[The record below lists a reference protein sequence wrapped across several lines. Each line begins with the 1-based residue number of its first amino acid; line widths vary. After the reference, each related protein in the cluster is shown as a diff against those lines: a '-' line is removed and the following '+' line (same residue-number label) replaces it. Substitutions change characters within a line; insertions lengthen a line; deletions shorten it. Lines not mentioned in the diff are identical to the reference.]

1 MKKRSFRST
10 FVSVIL
16 VITVAISIVNLAVY
30 GINIKKIRQVE
41 VLKMKTAGERI
52 DDMIT
57 ISLNNIKGLKQI
69 CCTDNYARNILL
81 KNNEKND
88 IGTKF
93 ENQNYMDNALKH
105 IASMDTL
112 ILRATIVNK
121 YGNIYCTDTS
131 IPEEYVKTIRNMT
144 KEWMLFEG
152 KEDEYYYGGLQGDN
166 ANILTFLY
174 PLHTYGNT
182 PIALLAVDINYKRDT
197 QCGMFAA
204 TKVLQRY
211 GLKYS
216 YIYNCTT
223 KSEEFLKGYE
233 TFIRTA
239 AVLKSL
245 RTLRIAKIGE
255 RPVPFMS
262 VMTNEAN
269 LIKRFGITTVPISPV
284 EICNRARKI
293 LEEKGK
299 EYIKYEEEFVRK
311 FPDGENYQ
319 QICATKLA
327 VQELME
333 ENNCS
338 VAAFECWSAF
348 PTLMGLC
355 PCVVLG
361 EMADNGMPLSC
372 ETDINGAITL
382 AILRA
387 CNLFEES
394 EFLADLTIR
403 HPQNDNAELLWHC
416 GPFPYS
422 LKKDGV
428 EAKLV
433 DGQERFEL
441 KQGDL
446 TVCRFDDVD
455 GEYYL
460 FAGEA
465 KTTTGPETNGTYVW
479 METDNW
485 KRWEEKLMF
494 GPYIHHLGCVYGHY
508 LPVLREV
515 SRYLGIHFDNAHEQ
529 GIYSL

>member
-112 ILRATIVNK
+112 ILRAR
-121 YGNIYCTDTS
+121 G
-131 IPEEYVKTIRNMT
+131 
-144 KEWMLFEG
+144 
-152 KEDEYYYGGLQGDN
+152 
-166 ANILTFLY
+166 
-174 PLHTYGNT
+174 
-182 PIALLAVDINYKRDT
+182 RDT

>member
-1 MKKRSFRST
+1 MYRETLTLGVVPNKRSFLSMVEAKLQKDCFMEEIRKIKAS
-10 FVSVIL
+10 L
-16 VITVAISIVNLAVY
+16 VEIVDIDDICENGIVCEMDKVNAIVD
-30 GINIKKIRQVE
+30 
-41 VLKMKTAGERI
+41 KMKNRKIDALFFPFCDFGEEQVVA
-52 DDMIT
+52 T
-57 ISLNNIKGLKQI
+57 
-69 CCTDNYARNILL
+69 
-81 KNNEKND
+81 
-88 IGTKF
+88 
-93 ENQNYMDNALKH
+93 
-105 IASMDTL
+105 IASKFTVPIL
-112 ILRATIVNK
+112 IWGPRDERPN
-121 YGNIYCTDTS
+121 TD
-131 IPEEYVKTIRNMT
+131 EAR
-144 KEWMLFEG
+144 G
-152 KEDEYYYGGLQGDN
+152 
-166 ANILTFLY
+166 
-174 PLHTYGNT
+174 
-182 PIALLAVDINYKRDT
+182 RDT

-216 YIYNCTT
+216 YIYNCT

-284 EICNRARKI
+284 KICNRARKI

-311 FPDGENYQ
+311 FPDGENFQ

-327 VQELME
+327 IQELME

-446 TVCRFDDVD
+446 TVCRFDDID

-465 KTTTGPETNGTYVW
+465 KTTTGPKTNGTYVW

>member
-1 MKKRSFRST
+1 MVEAKRQKDCFMEEIRK
-10 FVSVIL
+10 IK
-16 VITVAISIVNLAVY
+16 ASIVEIVDIDDICEN
-30 GINIKKIRQVE
+30 GIVCEMDKVNAIVD
-41 VLKMKTAGERI
+41 KMKNRKIDALFFPFCDFGEE
-52 DDMIT
+52 
-57 ISLNNIKGLKQI
+57 QVV
-69 CCTDNYARNILL
+69 A
-81 KNNEKND
+81 
-88 IGTKF
+88 
-93 ENQNYMDNALKH
+93 A
-105 IASMDTL
+105 IASKFTVPIL
-112 ILRATIVNK
+112 IWGPRDERPN
-121 YGNIYCTDTS
+121 TD
-131 IPEEYVKTIRNMT
+131 EAR
-144 KEWMLFEG
+144 G
-152 KEDEYYYGGLQGDN
+152 
-166 ANILTFLY
+166 
-174 PLHTYGNT
+174 
-182 PIALLAVDINYKRDT
+182 RDT

-394 EFLADLTIR
+394 EFLADLTIGVGIMR
-403 HPQNDNAELLWHC
+403 EIQVQKLTKDNFGKYGEFLDLLDE
-416 GPFPYS
+416 S
-422 LKKDGV
+422 ELKKKSIFQEGFFADVVALEFNQGNQPTISVCHVKKQSENIISFLEAHQYACEGLLPLDGDV
-428 EAKLV
+428 IIFVGIMDSDFRTESIEAFYVPKGTFVKLNPLIVHGTQYPV
-433 DGQERFEL
+433 DKE
-441 KQGDL
+441 DVHI
-446 TVCRFDDVD
+446 VCMLPGRTFKNDMLSRRLET
-455 GEYYL
+455 GEQIRITRGY
-460 FAGEA
+460 
-465 KTTTGPETNGTYVW
+465 K
-479 METDNW
+479 
-485 KRWEEKLMF
+485 K
-494 GPYIHHLGCVYGHY
+494 
-508 LPVLREV
+508 
-515 SRYLGIHFDNAHEQ
+515 
-529 GIYSL
+529 

>member
-1 MKKRSFRST
+1 MGKKVEVSYNPQLGYLQTIFHHNFDFLTGIKSYTERTDGVEFVVDTYKENTVKVFIQCVGETAFRFRMYTPGNEHPFDNSIYQLEGQNG
-10 FVSVIL
+10 VN
-16 VITVAISIVNLAVY
+16 ITENEEFISISK
-30 GINIKKIRQVE
+30 GKIEARVRKYPWE
-41 VLKMKTAGERI
+41 VSYYLDGKLK
-52 DDMIT
+52 
-57 ISLNNIKGLKQI
+57 
-69 CCTDNYARNILL
+69 
-81 KNNEKND
+81 
-88 IGTKF
+88 
-93 ENQNYMDNALKH
+93 
-105 IASMDTL
+105 
-112 ILRATIVNK
+112 
-121 YGNIYCTDTS
+121 
-131 IPEEYVKTIRNMT
+131 T
-144 KEWMLFEG
+144 KEQIKDSNVDNMCKNLPVGFTYDEN
-152 KEDEYYYGGLQGDN
+152 KE
-166 ANILTFLY
+166 I
-174 PLHTYGNT
+174 
-182 PIALLAVDINYKRDT
+182 
-197 QCGMFAA
+197 
-204 TKVLQRY
+204 
-211 GLKYS
+211 
-216 YIYNCTT
+216 
-223 KSEEFLKGYE
+223 
-233 TFIRTA
+233 
-239 AVLKSL
+239 
-245 RTLRIAKIGE
+245 IG
-255 RPVPFMS
+255 V
-262 VMTNEAN
+262 
-269 LIKRFGITTVPISPV
+269 ISPV

-311 FPDGENYQ
+311 FPDGENFQ

-446 TVCRFDDVD
+446 TVCRFDDID

-465 KTTTGPETNGTYVW
+465 KTTTGPKTNGTYVW

>member
-112 ILRATIVNK
+112 ILRA
-121 YGNIYCTDTS
+121 
-131 IPEEYVKTIRNMT
+131 
-144 KEWMLFEG
+144 
-152 KEDEYYYGGLQGDN
+152 
-166 ANILTFLY
+166 
-174 PLHTYGNT
+174 
-182 PIALLAVDINYKRDT
+182 
-197 QCGMFAA
+197 MFAA

>member
-1 MKKRSFRST
+1 MYRETLTLGVVPNKRSFLSMVEAKRQKDCFMEAIRKIKAST
-10 FVSVIL
+10 VEIVDIDDICENGI
-16 VITVAISIVNLAVY
+16 VCEMDKVNAIVD
-30 GINIKKIRQVE
+30 
-41 VLKMKTAGERI
+41 KMKSRKIDALFFPFCDFGEEQVVA
-52 DDMIT
+52 T
-57 ISLNNIKGLKQI
+57 
-69 CCTDNYARNILL
+69 
-81 KNNEKND
+81 
-88 IGTKF
+88 
-93 ENQNYMDNALKH
+93 
-105 IASMDTL
+105 IASKFTVPIL
-112 ILRATIVNK
+112 IWGPRDERPN
-121 YGNIYCTDTS
+121 TD
-131 IPEEYVKTIRNMT
+131 EAR
-144 KEWMLFEG
+144 G
-152 KEDEYYYGGLQGDN
+152 
-166 ANILTFLY
+166 
-174 PLHTYGNT
+174 
-182 PIALLAVDINYKRDT
+182 RDT

-216 YIYNCTT
+216 YIYNCPT

-239 AVLKSL
+239 VVLKSL

-269 LIKRFGITTVPISPV
+269 LIKKFGITTVPISPV
-284 EICNRARKI
+284 EICNRAGKI
-293 LEEKGK
+293 LEKKGK
-299 EYIKYEEEFVRK
+299 EYTKYVREFVRR
-311 FPDGENYQ
+311 FPDGENFE

-327 VQELME
+327 IQELME

-348 PTLMGLC
+348 PTLMGVC

-361 EMADNGMPLSC
+361 EMADAGMPLSC
-372 ETDINGAITL
+372 ETDVNGAITL

-422 LKKDGV
+422 LKKEGAD
-428 EAKLV
+428 AKLV

-446 TVCRFDDVD
+446 TVCRFDDLD

-465 KTTTGPETNGTYVW
+465 KTTTGPKTNGTYVW

-494 GPYIHHLGCVYGHY
+494 GPYIHHLGCVYGQY
-508 LPVLREV
+508 LSVLREV
-515 SRYLGIHFDNAHEQ
+515 ARYLGIHFDDANEQ
-529 GIYSL
+529 GIHSL

>member
-1 MKKRSFRST
+1 MKRISKTEIKEMRSQSKKNSIMFAFTLPTVILYTIFFLVTMLIGVYYSFTDWNGISKDYTFVGLKNYVKVLTDERFREALWFNIGYTIALVVLLIVIPLTIALALNRIRRLSTLFRSIY
-10 FVSVIL
+10 FIPAVISM
-16 VITVAISIVNLAVY
+16 VTV
-30 GINIKKIRQVE
+30 
-41 VLKMKTAGERI
+41 
-52 DDMIT
+52 
-57 ISLNNIKGLKQI
+57 GLI
-69 CCTDNYARNILL
+69 WN
-81 KNNEKND
+81 
-88 IGTKF
+88 
-93 ENQNYMDNALKH
+93 
-105 IASMDTL
+105 
-112 ILRATIVNK
+112 
-121 YGNIYCTDTS
+121 
-131 IPEEYVKTIRNMT
+131 
-144 KEWMLFEG
+144 
-152 KEDEYYYGGLQGDN
+152 
-166 ANILTFLY
+166 
-174 PLHTYGNT
+174 
-182 PIALLAVDINYKRDT
+182 T

>member
-1 MKKRSFRST
+1 M
-10 FVSVIL
+10 
-16 VITVAISIVNLAVY
+16 
-30 GINIKKIRQVE
+30 E
-41 VLKMKTAGERI
+41 
-52 DDMIT
+52 
-57 ISLNNIKGLKQI
+57 
-69 CCTDNYARNILL
+69 
-81 KNNEKND
+81 
-88 IGTKF
+88 
-93 ENQNYMDNALKH
+93 
-105 IASMDTL
+105 
-112 ILRATIVNK
+112 
-121 YGNIYCTDTS
+121 
-131 IPEEYVKTIRNMT
+131 
-144 KEWMLFEG
+144 
-152 KEDEYYYGGLQGDN
+152 
-166 ANILTFLY
+166 
-174 PLHTYGNT
+174 
-182 PIALLAVDINYKRDT
+182 
-197 QCGMFAA
+197 
-204 TKVLQRY
+204 Y

>member
-1 MKKRSFRST
+1 
-10 FVSVIL
+10 
-16 VITVAISIVNLAVY
+16 
-30 GINIKKIRQVE
+30 
-41 VLKMKTAGERI
+41 
-52 DDMIT
+52 
-57 ISLNNIKGLKQI
+57 
-69 CCTDNYARNILL
+69 
-81 KNNEKND
+81 
-88 IGTKF
+88 
-93 ENQNYMDNALKH
+93 
-105 IASMDTL
+105 
-112 ILRATIVNK
+112 
-121 YGNIYCTDTS
+121 
-131 IPEEYVKTIRNMT
+131 
-144 KEWMLFEG
+144 
-152 KEDEYYYGGLQGDN
+152 
-166 ANILTFLY
+166 
-174 PLHTYGNT
+174 
-182 PIALLAVDINYKRDT
+182 
-197 QCGMFAA
+197 
-204 TKVLQRY
+204 
-211 GLKYS
+211 
-216 YIYNCTT
+216 
-223 KSEEFLKGYE
+223 
-233 TFIRTA
+233 
-239 AVLKSL
+239 
-245 RTLRIAKIGE
+245 
-255 RPVPFMS
+255 
-262 VMTNEAN
+262 
-269 LIKRFGITTVPISPV
+269 
-284 EICNRARKI
+284 
-293 LEEKGK
+293 
-299 EYIKYEEEFVRK
+299 
-311 FPDGENYQ
+311 
-319 QICATKLA
+319 
-327 VQELME
+327 ME